1 MRSIK
6 EYLKMLQNN
15 QHMRQSFSLMFWNF
29 VGIPLGI
36 VTNIVITRYMGADSY
51 GDYLYI
57 QRIFEL
63 AFILLG
69 FGMVQSLNRVVL
81 LAKNDEHR
89 RQFFGSGLIC
99 LFVVYAIICC
109 ALYLYAF
116 VSPNFREKGILEIF
130 LIMIPFSI
138 IFYLLQYLEQ
148 VLPSCNK
155 INWLIIQRY
164 TPRIG
169 FFLIG
174 LFVYYYIMRRDLSW
188 NPVIVVWSSFL
199 ATQLMVYMFI
209 LRKMRPSF
217 KNAKERISE
226 IWQCNKEYGEHVYI
240 GNLFSTAFS
249 ALMPVILSMVSD
261 TNSGVGFYSLSL
273 TLSAPLSFI
282 PIVIATSHYQQFA
295 KYDSIPRKIL
305 EFTIGISI
313 VALVGLWALVG
324 PFVSICYTKE
334 FSPVIMLTIITSI
347 GTLLYGLS
355 DFFSRFLMA
364 KGMGK
369 LLRNSSFIVGFT
381 TFFSSLITI
390 PLFQATGAALT
401 HMVAGIV
408 YLIIIVV
415 YYKRCIST

>member
-109 ALYLYAF
+109 SLYLYAF

-209 LRKMRPSF
+209 LRKMKPSF

-226 IWQCNKEYGEHVYI
+226 IWQCNKEYGKHVYI

-305 EFTIGISI
+305 VFTIGISI
-313 VALVGLWALVG
+313 VALVGLWALVR

-369 LLRNSSFIVGFT
+369 LLRNSSFIVGLT

-390 PLFQATGAALT
+390 PLLQATGAALT

-415 YYKRCIST
+415 YYKRCINT

>member
-305 EFTIGISI
+305 VFTIGISI

-401 HMVAGIV
+401 HMAAGIV